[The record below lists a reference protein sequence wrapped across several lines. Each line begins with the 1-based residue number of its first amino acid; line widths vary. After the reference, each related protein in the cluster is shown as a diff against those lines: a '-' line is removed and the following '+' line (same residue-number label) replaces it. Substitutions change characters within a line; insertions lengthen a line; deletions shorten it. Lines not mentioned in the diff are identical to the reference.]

1 MNKYMKKY
9 IRIQDMYVKFK
20 KITGAKIYITSFFR
34 EDRESNTIYP
44 DDVAKTI
51 LDKTN
56 VTFEMYNETF
66 IYMVPTSVYSN
77 NLLFDFWVYQTAEF

>member
-51 LDKTN
+51 LDITN

>member
-44 DDVAKTI
+44 DYVAKTI

>member
-20 KITGAKIYITSFFR
+20 KITGTKIYITSFFR

-51 LDKTN
+51 IDKAN

-66 IYMVPTSVYSN
+66 IYMVPTSVNSNN
-77 NLLFDFWVYQTAEF
+77 NLLFDFWVY